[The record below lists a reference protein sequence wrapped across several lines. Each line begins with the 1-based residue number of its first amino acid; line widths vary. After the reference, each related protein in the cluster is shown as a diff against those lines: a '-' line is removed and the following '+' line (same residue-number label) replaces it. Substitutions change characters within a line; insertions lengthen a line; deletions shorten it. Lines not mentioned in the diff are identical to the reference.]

1 MGKRLDDTKAVV
13 AMVPYES
20 QSDHYSR
27 TVRKIDNGYV
37 TSHYGCNPNDPEGPT
52 HKEVFTLGHPDGD
65 IGSGEMSRNTS
76 AMKRAV
82 DFMKK

>member
-1 MGKRLDDTKAVV
+1 MSKRLNDTAGVQ
-13 AMVPYES
+13 AMVPYEK
-20 QSDHYSR
+20 QSEHYSR

-37 TSHYGCNPNDPEGPT
+37 TTHYGCNPNDPEGPT
-52 HKEVFTLGHPDGD
+52 NKEVYTLGHPDGE
-65 IGSGEMSRNTS
+65 IGKSEIGRDGS